1 MKILAIEK
9 ETPGATAA
17 EFRPLLEAEA
27 RQVWELYRQGVIRD
41 LYFRPDEHA
50 AVLIL
55 ECAGVSAARDALA
68 ALPLVQA
75 GLIAFEIIPLA
86 PYTGFE
92 RLFRPSNGEAERK
105 R

>member
-9 ETPGATAA
+9 ETPGSTAA

-27 RQVWELYRQGVIRD
+27 RQVWGLYRQGVIRE

-50 AVLIL
+50 AVLVL
-55 ECAGVSAARDALA
+55 ECAGVAAAREALA

-75 GLIAFEIIPLA
+75 GLIAFDVIPLA

-92 RLFRPSNGEAERK
+92 RLFQPSNAETERK
-105 R
+105 Q

>member
-1 MKILAIEK
+1 MKILAIER
-9 ETPGATAA
+9 EAPGANAA
-17 EFRPLLEAEA
+17 EFLPLLEAEA
-27 RQVWELYRQGVIRD
+27 RQVWGLYRQGVIRE

-55 ECAGVSAARDALA
+55 ECAETTAARDALA

-75 GLIAFEIIPLA
+75 GLIAFEVIPLA

-92 RLFRPSNGEAERK
+92 RLFQPSNGEAERK